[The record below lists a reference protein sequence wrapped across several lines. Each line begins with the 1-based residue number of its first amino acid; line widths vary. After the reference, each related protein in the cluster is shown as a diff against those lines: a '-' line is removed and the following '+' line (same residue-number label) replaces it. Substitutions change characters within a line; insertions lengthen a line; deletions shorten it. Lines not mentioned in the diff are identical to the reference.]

1 MKSKNRM
8 FNVSSNQLRT
18 FIVSF
23 CLSIGFTGAS
33 VAQIHENIRVDAN
46 VLADSIK
53 KIGAKKVVVVPVV
66 FNSDIRESQWRE
78 SKGGSIGN
86 DKQVNTL
93 RLSVDNKS
101 LLLAEEMERSLAGM
115 SNGDF
120 RLAPSVDI
128 FDELRKNGVGAE
140 DLNPRGKR
148 LAELVNPNGDIQLMV
163 VGTLRRF
170 FDVPEIAKKPSSN
183 KSSGSFSSLRDS
195 NVPFHLYDGSLGPE
209 KQAFEWNLIDLS
221 DRTIRDT
228 PEVDSINVSLAD
240 AVYRGLS
247 AEFFRYEGNTLRF
260 LLPYNEKERN
270 DLPLR
275 PSDPEALFDRF
286 SAVRQMVHP
295 IMNSK
300 CPLKVQFEVNGKDRP
315 FHAVVSRSQEFLAGT
330 GAKTVERIAPLA
342 LVNFEPG
349 ESPTI
354 KLTNSSNFR
363 VHVAVHIDGV
373 NIRGK
378 VRELP
383 DENCKTWVLDAGK
396 TGYFSN
402 WVTGEENSKGIEE
415 PFRITEW
422 KDSLAGKLGIDSEN
436 ETSRSITIVVF
447 TEDLPKHNTISFF
460 ERYWSQ
466 KATLASDRRKVLVEE
481 SMMPPGFAA
490 SGGPDVFG
498 MGAKKPQPGNLQ
510 WVNAGRP
517 GTILASMTVNYAPK
531 SDLLRIAKAKAKNQ
545 HIGFTFGA
553 EPDLSLVELGTQG
566 K

>member
-1 MKSKNRM
+1 MISIMKM
-8 FNVSSNQLRT
+8 FNVPSTQLRL
-18 FIVSF
+18 FIVSS
-23 CLSIGFTGAS
+23 CLSIGFTGVSA
-33 VAQIHENIRVDAN
+33 AQIHENIGVDAN
-46 VLADSIK
+46 VLADSIR

-66 FNSDIRESQWRE
+66 FTNDIREAQWRE
-78 SKGGSIGN
+78 SKGDSSGN

-93 RLSVDNKS
+93 RLSVDNKT

-120 RLAPSVDI
+120 RLTPSVDI

-148 LAELVNPNGDIQLMV
+148 LSELVNPNGDIQLMV

-170 FDVPEIAKKPSSN
+170 FDVPENKKPN
-183 KSSGSFSSLRDS
+183 KSSRSVSDLRGSGA
-195 NVPFHLYDGSLGPE
+195 PFHHYDGSLGPE
-209 KQAFEWNLIDLS
+209 KQSLEWNLIDLS

-247 AEFFRYEGNTLRF
+247 VELFRHEGNALRY
-260 LLPYNEKERN
+260 LLPYNEKDRK

-275 PSDPEALFDRF
+275 PSDPEVLFDRSF
-286 SAVRQMVHP
+286 AVRQMVHP
-295 IMNSK
+295 IMNPK
-300 CPLKVQFEVNGKDRP
+300 CPFKVQFEVDGKERP
-315 FHAVVSRSQEFLAGT
+315 LQIVVSKNQEFLAGI
-330 GAKTVERIAPLA
+330 GSKTVERIAPLA

-349 ESPTI
+349 ESPAI
-354 KLTNSSNFR
+354 KLTNSSNVR
-363 VHVAVHIDGV
+363 VHVAVYIDGV

-383 DENCKTWVLDAGK
+383 DENCKTWALDAGK
-396 TGYFSN
+396 TGFFSN

-415 PFRITEW
+415 PFRISEW

-436 ETSRSITIVVF
+436 ETARSITIVVF
-447 TEDLPKHNTISFF
+447 TEDLPKHNNIRFF
-460 ERYWSQ
+460 ERYWLQ
-466 KATLASDRRKVLVEE
+466 KATLASDRKRVLVEE
-481 SMMPPGFAA
+481 GMMPLGFAA

-498 MGAKKPQPGNLQ
+498 MGAKKPKPGTLQ

-531 SDLLRIAKAKAKNQ
+531 SDLLRIAKSKAKELPLD
-545 HIGFTFGA
+545 FTFGS
-553 EPDLSLVELGTQG
+553 EPDLSLVELGSQG